1 VENIARRLVRRPE
14 AVSVEERSTEE
25 ALVVVL
31 RVDPTDLG
39 AVIGRRGRMATAVRA
54 LLSASGA
61 RHRRRFRLE
70 VAE

>member
-1 VENIARRLVRRPE
+1 VENIARRLVQRPE
-14 AVSVEERSTEE
+14 EVSVEERSTDE

-31 RVDPTDLG
+31 RVDPADLG
-39 AVIGRRGRMATAVRA
+39 AVIGRRGRMAKAVRA
-54 LLSASGA
+54 LLSAAGA